1 MLIFTFNKLRNIFIT
16 KNKNL
21 KNNRYNMVVLAL
33 FTGLF
38 FVVLRM
44 YLLSGS
50 KSDIL
55 KEKQMFRVKIKNLLF

>member
-1 MLIFTFNKLRNIFIT
+1 MLNFTFNKLRNIFII

-38 FVVLRM
+38 CRSSHIYSVT
-44 YLLSGS
+44 
-50 KSDIL
+50 DIL

>member
-1 MLIFTFNKLRNIFIT
+1 MLNFTFNKLRNIFII

-21 KNNRYNMVVLAL
+21 KNNRYNMVVFAL

-55 KEKQMFRVKIKNLLF
+55 KEKQVFRVKIKNLLL

>member
-1 MLIFTFNKLRNIFIT
+1 MLNFTFNKLRNIFIT

-21 KNNRYNMVVLAL
+21 KNNRYNMVVFAL

>member
-1 MLIFTFNKLRNIFIT
+1 MLIFTFNKLRNIFII

-21 KNNRYNMVVLAL
+21 KNNRYNMVVFAL

-55 KEKQMFRVKIKNLLF
+55 KEKQVFRVKIKNLLL

>member
-1 MLIFTFNKLRNIFIT
+1 MLNFTFNKLRNIFIT

-21 KNNRYNMVVLAL
+21 KNNRYNMVVFAL

-55 KEKQMFRVKIKNLLF
+55 KEKQVFRVKIKNLLL

>member
-21 KNNRYNMVVLAL
+21 KNNRYNMVVFAL

-55 KEKQMFRVKIKNLLF
+55 KEKQVFRVKIKNLLF